1 MTPKKGIYTFLVIL
15 SNMGDIC
22 QIRKTNRPGSTWHLQ
37 KNIYHTWSLTKN
49 WPRFGSISTKSS
61 TFKMSANQDSDDSKG
76 KLEPPDESKSVD
88 SSDRT
93 DNIDVAISS
102 SLCFLTCL
110 EISPKIEI
118 TNDINLSWNS
128 SKIEIRY
135 T

>member
-1 MTPKKGIYTFLVIL
+1 
-15 SNMGDIC
+15 
-22 QIRKTNRPGSTWHLQ
+22 
-37 KNIYHTWSLTKN
+37 
-49 WPRFGSISTKSS
+49 
-61 TFKMSANQDSDDSKG
+61 MSANQDSDESKG

-118 TNDINLSWNS
+118 TNDINTVEHGPNITK
-128 SKIEIRY
+128 KILGEHKVITPVQQFLCVILCFSMYLKWLWLLRFFAKML
-135 T
+135 

>member
-1 MTPKKGIYTFLVIL
+1 
-15 SNMGDIC
+15 
-22 QIRKTNRPGSTWHLQ
+22 
-37 KNIYHTWSLTKN
+37 
-49 WPRFGSISTKSS
+49 
-61 TFKMSANQDSDDSKG
+61 MSANQDSDESKG

-118 TNDINLSWNS
+118 INDINFEISPKIKITNDI
-128 SKIEIRY
+128 
-135 T
+135 